1 MWEML
6 SNSFGKSSFISRGLS
21 YLWNTYSGS
30 RMISATLIGLLS
42 FFLVLCLG
50 YFYFEIKKRFREE
63 KTRSHEQLRAAYDE
77 LERRVLERTEELR
90 LSNQQLIESRQ
101 AVIKA
106 YAVKSEFLSNMSH
119 EIRTPLNAIIG
130 MASVGFDQKMS
141 VEQREVVSTIKTAAD
156 SLLLLVNDILDFSK
170 IEAGK
175 VELEVSD
182 FKLSALCRN
191 AIEVVSSAAL
201 AKEIEVSLAL
211 DPHLPKDF
219 SGDAGRILQILLNLL
234 SNAIKFTP
242 VKGTVKVSAKLLESP
257 DKAPIRIRI
266 EIVDSGIGISE
277 EAITRLFQPFS
288 QADSSTAR
296 KFGGTGLGLSISKR
310 LTEFMGGQIGV
321 ESESGKGS
329 LFWLEVPLNKA
340 HAEVP
345 NEVAEVPNEV
355 AIESAHKAEQ
365 SKARILVA
373 EDNPANQKV
382 MRRFLDRLGYSGT
395 LASDGREAVEAF
407 REGSFD
413 IVFMDC
419 QMPEMDGYE
428 AARKIREIEK
438 ETQRSR
444 TPVVALTAHAF
455 TSDRELTKQA
465 GMDDYLTKPLSLK
478 QLEKTILFWLD
489 HPVVPESKTENQAD
503 LKSSSIDLEK
513 IKELEEL
520 NTKNQP
526 DIVCEI
532 IDYFFS
538 YGTEKFQAVQQA
550 LEITD
555 LKNLE
560 RSAHALKSV
569 CLNLGAKSLT
579 QICEKLE
586 TSARNGEKEDL
597 ISSKD
602 QLKLQLTKEFEAASA
617 ELGSLV
623 AKRRGQVQLSKV

>member
-1 MWEML
+1 MWEIL
-6 SNSFGKSSFISRGLS
+6 PNSFSNSSLMSRGLS
-21 YLWNTYSGS
+21 YLWNTHSGS
-30 RMISATLIGLLS
+30 RMVSTIMVLLS
-42 FFLVLCLG
+42 FILVLSLG
-50 YFYFEIKKRFREE
+50 YLYFEIKKRFKKE
-63 KTRSHEQLRAAYDE
+63 KIRSHEQLRAAYGE
-77 LERRVLERTEELR
+77 LDRRVLERTEELR
-90 LSNQQLIESRQ
+90 LTNQQLIESRQ

-130 MASVGFDQKMS
+130 MASIGFDQEMS

-201 AKEIEVSLAL
+201 SKEIGVSLVL
-211 DPHLPKDF
+211 DPRLPKDV

-242 VKGTVKVSAKLLESP
+242 VKGTVEVSAKLLETP
-257 DKAPIRIRI
+257 DKTPIRIRI
-266 EIVDSGIGISE
+266 EIADSGIGISE

-310 LTEFMGGQIGV
+310 LTEFMGGKIGV
-321 ESESGKGS
+321 ESRSGKGS
-329 LFWLEVPLNKA
+329 LFWLEVPLNHA
-340 HAEVP
+340 YAEVP
-345 NEVAEVPNEV
+345 NEVV
-355 AIESAHKAEQ
+355 IESSPHVQQ
-365 SKARILVA
+365 SQAQILVA

-382 MRRFLDRLGYSGT
+382 MRRFLDRLGYRGT
-395 LASDGREAVEAF
+395 LVADGIEAVETF
-407 REGSFD
+407 RQGSYD

-428 AARKIREIEK
+428 AARKIREIERDM
-438 ETQRSR
+438 QRSR

-455 TSDRELTKQA
+455 ASDRELTQQA

-478 QLEKTILFWLD
+478 QLEKTILFWLER
-489 HPVVPESKTENQAD
+489 PVIPELKTENQLA
-503 LKSSSIDLEK
+503 LKSNSIDLGK

-550 LEITD
+550 LEISD
-555 LKNLE
+555 LKTLE

-579 QICEKLE
+579 QICEQLE
-586 TSARNGEKEDL
+586 TSARGGEKEAL
-597 ISSKD
+597 ISGKV

-617 ELGSLV
+617 ELGALV
-623 AKRRGQVQLSKV
+623 VKRRVQAQLSKV